1 MTGTGVG
8 DWGLGVGGWAGQEVI
23 DLQQIGLRASGG
35 SPDVA
40 DGGRAEMADDRSQAS
55 TTGKAGAA
63 GGGAGGVSGGGA
75 EVAHPPETL
84 EGWYAVHQ
92 VFRIDRKSLRAL
104 PGAER
109 QSMGT
114 SAIAALEGVLAP
126 TAADEAPAAYGR
138 WATVE
143 LSGPD
148 PRGRAPRSAAG
159 EASEE
164 SGASEAA
171 KLPADAAGRANA
183 SSVGADAPRA
193 DGMAP
198 GAGGPA
204 SGRPGWSAVVE
215 LAGSVGDVMVVHFRP
230 TLEGVGEAQ
239 RRLAREPLFD
249 HFEPVTSFLS
259 VTEAGLYHL
268 SAALAAERIAAGGAA
283 GDAEYR
289 KLMAER
295 TVAERANPMVQRR
308 LYPPL
313 PADMPYVSF
322 YPMSKRRAV
331 GQNWYALTL
340 AERSRLMQAHGM
352 TGRRYAGKVQQVITG
367 AIGLDAWEWG
377 VTLFARDPMEIKRL
391 VTDMR
396 FDEVSAQYAEFGA
409 FYVGRIVA
417 PKEWV
422 PALIDRR
429 GDRRGRKQ

>member
-1 MTGTGVG
+1 
-8 DWGLGVGGWAGQEVI
+8 
-23 DLQQIGLRASGG
+23 
-35 SPDVA
+35 
-40 DGGRAEMADDRSQAS
+40 MADDRSEAS
-55 TTGKAGAA
+55 ATVKTGTTERNAAGAPSA
-63 GGGAGGVSGGGA
+63 DAA
-75 EVAHPPETL
+75 IAYPPETL

-92 VFRIDRKSLRAL
+92 VFRIDRKSLRSLA
-104 PGAER
+104 GAER
-109 QSMGT
+109 QSMGA

-148 PRGRAPRSAAG
+148 PRGRAPRAASSDAPGESGDAQGDGNSGAADSDTGPRTRRRTPAAPVAAG
-159 EASEE
+159 AEGDPRISE
-164 SGASEAA
+164 
-171 KLPADAAGRANA
+171 
-183 SSVGADAPRA
+183 APRA
-193 DGMAP
+193 DGLAP

-204 SGRPGWSAVVE
+204 SGRPGWSAIVE

-230 TLEGVGEAQ
+230 TLEAVGAAQ
-239 RRLAREPLFD
+239 RQLAREPLFD
-249 HFEPVTSFLS
+249 HLEPVTSFLS

-268 SAALAAERIAAGGAA
+268 SAAVAAERIAAGGAA

-289 KLMAER
+289 KVMAER
-295 TVAERANPMVQRR
+295 TVAERSNPMVQRR

-396 FDEVSAQYAEFGA
+396 FDEVSAQYAEFGD

-429 GDRRGRKQ
+429 GDRRTRK